1 MKYKKILSAFLIFCL
16 VFCSAFSASAYEFP
30 GDTIA
35 NVNADG
41 KIDASDALQVLQ
53 YSVGSIRRFPQQT
66 FGQNISGCLPPDIYH
81 FSSKEALLSNL
92 GQYAERQNIPALLES
107 YIKGNGIPF
116 PTCNS
121 DKFSFT
127 SGGFYTYNWTAEY
140 GEIEYTYKLVEN
152 KITALELYVTPTGKG
167 QDLSLESEFASSF
180 ERSEYSY
187 LLENN
192 ALKKGN
198 VNGME
203 YLYWEKVGYLRPGC
217 VFMKDGYIVKM
228 ILSQENQ
235 WWESYLKTF
244 DFELVPVSQSV
255 KDAAI
260 SWKYGDVNRDN
271 KIDASDA
278 LKILQYSVGL
288 IKEF

>member
-1 MKYKKILSAFLIFCL
+1 MKHKKTISFFLIACL

-66 FGQNISGCLPPDIYH
+66 FSQNIGGCVPPDRYY
-81 FSSKEALLSNL
+81 FDSKDEFLTAID
-92 GQYAERQNIPALLES
+92 QYAEQEKIPALFES

-121 DKFSFT
+121 DRFSFMEV
-127 SGGFYTYNWTAEY
+127 SFYEYNCTAEY
-140 GEIEYTYKLVEN
+140 GEIEYSYKLDES
-152 KITALELYVTPTGKG
+152 IDPALKLYVTPTGKG
-167 QDLSLESEFASSF
+167 QDLGLESEFASSF
-180 ERSEYSY
+180 ESNSYSY

-271 KIDASDA
+271 IIDSSDA